1 MRMEQLINTMLANA
15 QMSQAAP
22 AAQKSGSA
30 PADGFQ
36 KLLEQ
41 KVDPQAGTTPE
52 KADAAQKPQDSAQNS
67 EKPQEAQQQAQEPQR
82 PAAPKEGKELEEQM
96 MLAAMAML
104 QNPVVPVEEMQVEM
118 MPEVQVEMAVDA
130 VAPLMAE
137 TVLAPEQQSIAP
149 ETETTA
155 LEIPVEEAA
164 ATAAGQQQ
172 AVGELPQTTI
182 EAPEA
187 PQKTEERT
195 VEVKVEVS
203 EAAPQAVED
212 SETEEE
218 TPQLQDAEA
227 AAPVFEDVK
236 AVPVK
241 VGEAPRT
248 AKEQPVE
255 EQIAPKVTEALQ
267 NGETRVELQLEPE
280 NLGKVTVEM
289 TWSEDHGLV
298 VQIHA
303 ENRETQNL
311 LSRNTVNLA
320 ELLGREVKQE
330 VRVEVPRQ
338 EESQRQD
345 LYEQQQ
351 ERQQRHRQQEQR
363 RKQTASGEDFL
374 QQLRLGLIPLDG
386 E

>member
-1 MRMEQLINTMLANA
+1 MEQLINTLLANA
-15 QMSQAAP
+15 QMPQAAP
-22 AAQKSGSA
+22 AAQKSGSGQT
-30 PADGFQ
+30 DGFQ

-41 KVDPQAGTTPE
+41 KADAQAGTEPK
-52 KADAAQKPQDSAQNS
+52 KADASQKQDDPRNA
-67 EKPQEAQQQAQEPQR
+67 EKPQEAQEAQEPQQAQESQQ
-82 PAAPKEGKELEEQM
+82 PAAPKDGRELEDQM
-96 MLAAMAML
+96 ALAAMAML
-104 QNPVVPVEEMQVEM
+104 QNPVVPVEQLEMT
-118 MPEVQVEMAVDA
+118 PEVQAEVSVDA

-137 TVLAPEQQSIAP
+137 TVLTPEEQSFAPEAEAETTVQIPVEDGGAPAPEQAAV
-149 ETETTA
+149 TA
-155 LEIPVEEAA
+155 EE
-164 ATAAGQQQ
+164 
-172 AVGELPQTTI
+172 ELPQTI

-187 PQKTEERT
+187 AQKTEERT
-195 VEVKVEVS
+195 VEVKVEVG
-203 EAAPQAVED
+203 EAAPQAAEE
-212 SETEEE
+212 SKTEE
-218 TPQLQDAEA
+218 TPELREAEVET
-227 AAPVFEDVK
+227 PVFEDVK

-255 EQIAPKVTEALQ
+255 EQIAPKVTEALRS
-267 NGETRVELQLEPE
+267 GETRVELQLTPE

-289 TWSEDHGLV
+289 TWSEDKGLV

-311 LSRNTVNLA
+311 LNKNTANLA
-320 ELLGREVKQE
+320 ELLGRETQRE

-345 LYEQQQ
+345 LYDQQQ
-351 ERQQRHRQQEQR
+351 EQHQRRQQEQR
-363 RKQTASGEDFL
+363 RRQAASGEDFL